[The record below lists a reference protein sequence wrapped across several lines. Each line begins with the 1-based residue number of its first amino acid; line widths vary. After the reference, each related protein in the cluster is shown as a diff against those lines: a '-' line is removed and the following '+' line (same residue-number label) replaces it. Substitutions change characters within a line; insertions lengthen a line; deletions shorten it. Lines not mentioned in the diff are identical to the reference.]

1 MNSDYCSSDSEVEWE
16 EVEDVFSPTTS
27 ESTVHTPSLEITVN
41 IDGSAVKKKKTKNF
55 LEKALDKF
63 NKELKENLHK
73 CNLLC
78 LLAHGQKLNKQC
90 NQTLVQAQL
99 LSLLPHEILTD
110 MHDKANIKQILDWF
124 VLNHST
130 LLEFSVG
137 LEMSS
142 VQLAVAL
149 YRSVGIATR
158 LVLSLAPLPFKIPPA
173 SKKTSANNTSNDSKN
188 LNTSKKAG
196 PSKKEKGPQ
205 SNRKRTSSKRKSVD
219 EPNLKRQKSPY
230 FNHAK
235 QEKDVENV
243 VTDVPDLKQQKS
255 PYFNRIKQDVK
266 NVVINTSSSDDNDLD
281 YKPPLTRSSALGK
294 HLHSLNKKKSVVNLS
309 PHSSDNVELK
319 TSINSPGILDK
330 KVDVNVS
337 FYEGKSDYTASSS
350 WIEVK
355 VSGTWMT
362 VHLPSQSVGSIE
374 EAEKY
379 SNDSLVYVVGIDGC
393 GKLKDLTAK
402 YAFEWCTKNR
412 KWRIP
417 GSWWSDTLRPYLVG
431 DEEEDEEIRGLLLE
445 RPMPTNVAGFKDHP
459 LYVLKRHLLKF
470 EAIYPEESQV
480 LGYCRHEPIYAREC
494 VHTLHTRETWLK
506 QGRIVKQGEEAYMS
520 VKARPKRGQKV
531 DEDRKVEV
539 FGHWQTEVYTPPPVV
554 DGKIQR
560 NEYGNIELFQPSMLP
575 KGACHIQLSG
585 IHRIAK
591 LLDID
596 FAPAMMGWDFSTGYC
611 HPVIDG
617 IVTAEENK
625 PVLVAAWE
633 QQQYDNRKKQEEKRE
648 KKIYERW
655 RLLIRGVL
663 LKERVQKRFETTED
677 DN

>member
-1 MNSDYCSSDSEVEWE
+1 MNTDYCSSDSEVEWE
-16 EVEDVFSPTTS
+16 EVEDVFTPTTS

-41 IDGSAVKKKKTKNF
+41 FDGSKKKKKTKNF

-63 NKELKENLHK
+63 NKELKENIHK

-90 NQTLVQAQL
+90 NQSLVQAQI
-99 LSLLPHEILTD
+99 LSLLPCEMGTD
-110 MHDKANIKQILDWF
+110 RHDKASVKQLLDWF
-124 VLNHST
+124 ILNHST
-130 LLEFSVG
+130 LLEFGVG

-149 YRSVGIATR
+149 YRSVGITAR
-158 LVLSLAPLPFKIPPA
+158 LVLNLTPLPFKTPPA
-173 SKKTSANNTSNDSKN
+173 SEKTSTSKVPKDSKK
-188 LNTSKKAG
+188 LNTSKKG
-196 PSKKEKGPQ
+196 VVNKKEKAT
-205 SNRKRTSSKRKSVD
+205 RKRTSSTRKSVD
-219 EPNLKRQKSPY
+219 EPGVKRQKSPY

-235 QEKDVENV
+235 QDAKDV
-243 VTDVPDLKQQKS
+243 T
-255 PYFNRIKQDVK
+255 
-266 NVVINTSSSDDNDLD
+266 NTSSDDNDLD
-281 YKPPLTRSSALGK
+281 YKPPLTRSGTLGK
-294 HLHSLNKKKSVVNLS
+294 RLQSLSKKKPVNKVSPQSGDKVVS
-309 PHSSDNVELK
+309 PQSSDNVELN
-319 TSINSPGILDK
+319 TSINSPDIPDK
-330 KVDVNVS
+330 KVDVS
-337 FYEGKSDYTASSS
+337 ISLYEGKSGYTSASS

-355 VSGTWMT
+355 VSGTWVT
-362 VHLPSQSVGSIE
+362 VHLPSQSVGSTDE
-374 EAEKY
+374 VEKS
-379 SNDSLVYVVGIDGC
+379 SNDPLIYVVGIDSC
-393 GKLKDLTAK
+393 GKLKDLTPK

-417 GSWWSDTLRPYLVG
+417 GSWWSDTLQPYLVD
-431 DEEEDEEIRGLLLE
+431 DEEEDVEIRGLLLE
-445 RPMPTNVAGFKDHP
+445 RPMPTGVAGFKDHP

-480 LGYCRHEPIYAREC
+480 LGYCHNEPIYAREC

-520 VKARPKRGQKV
+520 VKARPKRGQKA
-531 DEDRKVEV
+531 DEDRKVDV

-575 KGACHIQLSG
+575 KGACHIQLPG

-617 IVTAEENK
+617 IVTAEENRSI
-625 PVLVAAWE
+625 LFAAWE
-633 QQQYDNRKKQEEKRE
+633 QQQHDSKKKQQEKRE

-663 LKERVQKRFETTED
+663 LKERVQKRFETTE
-677 DN
+677 NKN

>member
-1 MNSDYCSSDSEVEWE
+1 MNTDCYTSDSEIEWE
-16 EVEDVFSPTTS
+16 EVENVFSPTTS

-41 IDGSAVKKKKTKNF
+41 IDGSAAKKKKATKNF
-55 LEKALDKF
+55 LEKALEKF
-63 NKELKENLHK
+63 NKELRENLHK

-99 LSLLPHEILTD
+99 LSFLPCEIVTD
-110 MHDKANIKQILDWF
+110 RHDKANIEQLLEWF
-124 VLNHST
+124 ILNHST

-158 LVLSLAPLPFKIPPA
+158 LVLNLEPLPFKALP
-173 SKKTSANNTSNDSKN
+173 
-188 LNTSKKAG
+188 TSKKASTSN
-196 PSKKEKGPQ
+196 PSTKKPNKGKKAKTNEEKGSQ
-205 SNRKRTSSKRKSVD
+205 SNRKRTSSRRKSID
-219 EPNLKRQKSPY
+219 EPDLKRQKSPY
-230 FNHAK
+230 FNH
-235 QEKDVENV
+235 V
-243 VTDVPDLKQQKS
+243 KQQ
-255 PYFNRIKQDVK
+255 
-266 NVVINTSSSDDNDLD
+266 NTVTNASSSEDNNDCE
-281 YKPPLTRSSALGK
+281 YKPPITRSGALGK
-294 HLHSLNKKKSVVNLS
+294 RLHSLNKKKLVSRSLPQPS
-309 PHSSDNVELK
+309 GNVESD
-319 TSINSPGILDK
+319 TSTSSPSSIPDK
-330 KVDVNVS
+330 KFDSSIS
-337 FYEGKSDYTASSS
+337 FYEGKSCYTASNS

-355 VSGTWMT
+355 VSGSWMT
-362 VHLPSQSVGSIE
+362 VHLPSQSVGNIE
-374 EAEKY
+374 EVERH
-379 SNDSLVYVVGIDGC
+379 SNDALVYVVGIDNC
-393 GKLKDLTAK
+393 GKLKDLTPK

-417 GSWWSDTLRPYLVG
+417 GDWWHDTLHPFLVN
-431 DEEEDEEIRGLLLE
+431 DEAEDVEIKGLLLE
-445 RPMPTNVAGFKDHP
+445 RPIPTSVAGFKDHP

-480 LGYCRHEPIYAREC
+480 LGYCHREPIYAREC

-506 QGRIVKQGEEAYMS
+506 QARVVKQGEEAYMS
-520 VKARPKRGQKV
+520 VKARPKRGQKA
-531 DEDRKVEV
+531 DEERKVDV
-539 FGHWQTEVYTPPPVV
+539 FGRWQTKVYTPPPVL

-575 KGACHIQLSG
+575 KGACHIKLPG

-596 FAPAMMGWDFSTGYC
+596 FAPAMMGWDFSSGYC

-617 IVTAEENK
+617 IVTAEENRT
-625 PVLVAAWE
+625 VLVAAWE
-633 QQQYDNRKKQEEKRE
+633 QQQENNKKKQQEKRE

-663 LKERVQKRFETTED
+663 LKERVQKRFKTSSED
-677 DN
+677 KFM

>member
-1 MNSDYCSSDSEVEWE
+1 MNTDYCSSESEVEWE
-16 EVEDVFSPTTS
+16 EVEDVFSPATS
-27 ESTVHTPSLEITVN
+27 ESMPQTPSLEITVN
-41 IDGSAVKKKKTKNF
+41 IDGSAAKKKKKTKNF

-78 LLAHGQKLNKQC
+78 LLVHGQRLNKQC
-90 NQTLVQAQL
+90 NQTLIQAQL
-99 LSLLPHEILTD
+99 LSLLPHEIVTAK
-110 MHDKANIKQILDWF
+110 HNKANVKRILDWF
-124 VLNHST
+124 VVNHNM
-130 LLEFSVG
+130 LLEFNIG

-158 LVLSLAPLPFKIPPA
+158 LVINLVPIPFKTLPA
-173 SKKTSANNTSNDSKN
+173 SKKPSTSYRSSDSNK
-188 LNTSKKAG
+188 SKKAG
-196 PSKKEKGPQ
+196 PSKKTEVSKKEKEPQ
-205 SNRKRTSSKRKSVD
+205 NNRKRASSKRKISTD
-219 EPNLKRQKSPY
+219 EPDLKRQKSPY
-230 FNHAK
+230 FNNTK
-235 QEKDVENV
+235 QKNV
-243 VTDVPDLKQQKS
+243 VTNALL
-255 PYFNRIKQDVK
+255 
-266 NVVINTSSSDDNDLD
+266 SDNDGNDLD
-281 YKPPLTRSSALGK
+281 YNPPLTRSGALGRR
-294 HLHSLNKKKSVVNLS
+294 LRSSLNKKEPVICLS
-309 PHSSDNVELK
+309 KDNSPQSNDNSSQSNDNSPQSSDNVEFN
-319 TSINSPGILDK
+319 TSINSLDIPTK
-330 KVDVNVS
+330 TDDLSVS
-337 FYEGKSDYTASSS
+337 FYEGRSTYSASNS

-374 EAEKY
+374 EAEKC
-379 SNDSLVYVVGIDGC
+379 SINPLVYVIGINGC
-393 GKLKDLTAK
+393 GKLKDLTSK
-402 YAFEWCTKNR
+402 YAFDWCTKNR

-417 GSWWSDTLRPYLVG
+417 GSWWGDSLHPHLVD
-431 DEEEDEEIRGLLLE
+431 DEQEDVEIKGLLLE
-445 RPMPTNVAGFKDHP
+445 RPIPTNVADFKDHP

-480 LGYCRHEPIYAREC
+480 LGYCNREPIYAREC

-506 QGRIVKQGEEAYMS
+506 QGRVVKQGEEAYMS
-520 VKARPKRGQKV
+520 VKARPKRGRKA
-531 DEDRKVEV
+531 DEDRRVDV
-539 FGHWQTEVYTPPPVV
+539 FGHWQTKVYTPPPVV
-554 DGKIQR
+554 DGKVQK
-560 NEYGNIELFQPSMLP
+560 NEYGNVELFQPSMLP
-575 KGACHIQLSG
+575 KGACHIQLPG

-596 FAPAMMGWDFSTGYC
+596 FAPAMMGWDFSCGHC

-625 PVLVAAWE
+625 TVLAAAWE
-633 QQQYDNRKKQEEKRE
+633 QRQDDNRKKQQEKRE

-677 DN
+677 N

>member
-1 MNSDYCSSDSEVEWE
+1 MNTDYYSSDSEVEWE
-16 EVEDVFSPTTS
+16 EVEDVYSPATS
-27 ESTVHTPSLEITVN
+27 ESTVHTPNLEITVN
-41 IDGSAVKKKKTKNF
+41 LDGSAKKKKTKNF

-78 LLAHGQKLNKQC
+78 LLAHGLKLNKQC
-90 NQTLVQAQL
+90 NQTLVQAQI
-99 LSLLPHEILTD
+99 LSFLPCEMVTD
-110 MHDKANIKQILDWF
+110 KYDKGDVKQLLDWF
-124 VLNHST
+124 ILNHNS
-130 LLEFSVG
+130 LLEIGIG
-137 LEMSS
+137 LDMSL

-158 LVLSLAPLPFKIPPA
+158 LVLNLTPLPFKTLPS
-173 SKKTSANNTSNDSKN
+173 SKKTNTNNTPKDSKKLN
-188 LNTSKKAG
+188 LTKTA
-196 PSKKEKGPQ
+196 KKEKGT
-205 SNRKRTSSKRKSVD
+205 RKRTSSARKSVD
-219 EPNLKRQKSPY
+219 EPGLKRQKSPY

-235 QEKDVENV
+235 QE
-243 VTDVPDLKQQKS
+243 
-255 PYFNRIKQDVK
+255 DVK
-266 NVVINTSSSDDNDLD
+266 NVTNTSSDDNDFD
-281 YKPPLTRSSALGK
+281 YKPPQTRSGTLGK
-294 HLHSLNKKKSVVNLS
+294 RLQSLNKKKSINRLLS
-309 PHSSDNVELK
+309 QSAVSPQSCEDVESSTSKNSSDTPDKEVNTTHN
-319 TSINSPGILDK
+319 TSLN
-330 KVDVNVS
+330 
-337 FYEGKSDYTASSS
+337 EGKSSYTTSSS

-355 VSGTWMT
+355 ISDTWVT
-362 VHLPSQSVGSIE
+362 VHLPSQSVGVNDE
-374 EAEKY
+374 VEKS
-379 SNDSLVYVVGIDGC
+379 SNDPLVYVVGIDDC
-393 GKLKDLTAK
+393 GKLKDLTPK

-417 GSWWSDTLRPYLVG
+417 GSWWNDTLQPYLVD
-431 DEEEDEEIRGLLLE
+431 DEVEDAEIRGLLLE
-445 RPMPTNVAGFKDHP
+445 RPMPTGVAGFKDHP

-480 LGYCRHEPIYAREC
+480 LGYCHHEPIYAREC

-506 QGRIVKQGEEAYMS
+506 QGRVVKQGEEVCMS
-520 VKARPKRGQKV
+520 VKARPKRGQKA
-531 DEDRKVEV
+531 DEDRRVDV

-575 KGACHIQLSG
+575 RGACHIQLPG

-591 LLDID
+591 LLDIN
-596 FAPAMMGWDFSTGYC
+596 FAPAMMGWDFSSGYC

-633 QQQYDNRKKQEEKRE
+633 QHQHDNRKKQQEKNE

-663 LKERVQKRFETTED
+663 LKERVQKRFETTEV
-677 DN
+677 

>member
-27 ESTVHTPSLEITVN
+27 ESMVHTPSLEITVN
-41 IDGSAVKKKKTKNF
+41 IDGSKKKKTKNF

-78 LLAHGQKLNKQC
+78 LLAHGQGLNKQC

-99 LSLLPHEILTD
+99 LSLLPHEIVAD
-110 MHDKANIKQILDWF
+110 KYDKANIKQILDWF

-158 LVLSLAPLPFKIPPA
+158 LVLNLAPLPFKTLPA
-173 SKKTSANNTSNDSKN
+173 TKKTSTSNTSNDARN
-188 LNTSKKAG
+188 LNTNKKAG
-196 PSKKEKGPQ
+196 PSKKGKEPQ
-205 SNRKRTSSKRKSVD
+205 SNRKRTSSKRKSGD
-219 EPNLKRQKSPY
+219 EPDCKRQKSPYFNHTKQEDIDIVTDVPNLKRQKSPY
-230 FNHAK
+230 FNHTK
-235 QEKDVENV
+235 QKAV
-243 VTDVPDLKQQKS
+243 KS
-255 PYFNRIKQDVK
+255 IPISN
-266 NVVINTSSSDDNDLD
+266 SSSDDNGDDLD
-281 YKPPLTRSSALGK
+281 YKPPQTRSGTLGK
-294 HLHSLNKKKSVVNLS
+294 RLHSLNKKKPIIDPP
-309 PHSSDNVELK
+309 PHSSDNVKLE
-319 TSINSPGILDK
+319 TSINSPDILDK
-330 KVDVNVS
+330 KVDVSMS
-337 FYEGKSDYTASSS
+337 FYEGKSGYTASSS

-362 VHLPSQSVGSIE
+362 VHLLSQSVGSIE
-374 EAEKY
+374 EAEEH
-379 SNDSLVYVVGIDGC
+379 STDPLVYVVGIDGC

-402 YAFEWCTKNR
+402 YAIEWSTKNR

-417 GSWWSDTLRPYLVG
+417 GSWWSDTLQPYLVD

-480 LGYCRHEPIYAREC
+480 LGYCHHEPIYAREC

-520 VKARPKRGQKV
+520 VKARPKRGQKA
-531 DEDRKVEV
+531 DEDRKVDV
-539 FGHWQTEVYTPPPVV
+539 FGHWQTQVYTPPPVV

-560 NEYGNIELFQPSMLP
+560 NEYGNVELFQPLMLP
-575 KGACHIQLSG
+575 KGACHIQLPG

-596 FAPAMMGWDFSTGYC
+596 CAPAMMGWDFSSGYC

-633 QQQYDNRKKQEEKRE
+633 QQKNDNQKKQQEKRE

-663 LKERVQKRFETTED
+663 LKERVQKRFETTE
-677 DN
+677 